1 MNFMKKIK
9 DYSLTKKK
17 KNTTRE
23 CYDKLV
29 NDATIY
35 IIVTSSLSNDT

>member
-9 DYSLTKKK
+9 DYSLTKK